1 MAKSFS
7 EIFES
12 FGSLMELLRDKQF
25 QDLLVNYE
33 RAKKS
38 FFVGYGVTDF
48 VNSEMVFN
56 AEDKYALKPESYLAA
71 FSEFIRRKENEI
83 EAISIVL
90 NKPKD
95 WNTKTLNELRLKLK
109 DQSYDETTL
118 RVAHKIVYHKDA
130 VDIISMVKHAA
141 KETEPLL
148 SVEERVSRAI
158 SKVTQGKTLSADQQ
172 KWMEYIKEHL
182 KQNMTLDEDDLK
194 ALPVFTDRG
203 GLSKFKK
210 VFGVEYSEIIKQINL
225 SIAA

>member
-1 MAKSFS
+1 MAKPFS

-12 FGSLMELLRDKQF
+12 FGSLMALLRDRRF

-48 VNSEMVFN
+48 VSSEYMFD
-56 AEDKYALKPESYLAA
+56 AEDKYGLKPETYLAA
-71 FSEFIRRKENEI
+71 FSEFIRSKEKEI
-83 EAISIVL
+83 EAISILL

-95 WNTKTLNELRLKLK
+95 WNTKALNELKQKLREK
-109 DQSYDETTL
+109 NYDEVSL
-118 RVAHKIVYHKDA
+118 QKAHRIVYHKDA

-148 SVEERVSRAI
+148 SPEERVNRAI
-158 SKVTQGKTLSADQQ
+158 SRVTQGIELNDEQQ
-172 KWMEYIKEHL
+172 KWMEYIKLHL

-194 ALPVFTDRG
+194 ELPVFTDRG
-203 GLSKFKK
+203 GLSKFKM
-210 VFGVEYSEIIKQINL
+210 VFGGDYPEFIKRINL